1 MKIGID
7 IGNYNVKTSKD
18 VIFKSAISTTEQFNN
33 NSDVLVLNGVT
44 YYVGD
49 GNLEI
54 DFVKFKKDNY
64 IPLLI
69 ASICKSM
76 ITMSNDI
83 KLGVGLPLNQ
93 FKKHSEE
100 LKDMLLNKEF
110 KGYFNG
116 NKFSIRIISVN
127 VFPEGVAGYIA
138 NYGKFSDIIDNRDV
152 IVVDIGGKTTD
163 IALIQNNKVVQ
174 NSTVSYGTI
183 DIYNTIKLE
192 LEKKFTDIKVSIDK
206 IEHYIKYGFYYKNKL
221 TDIGFVI
228 KKASNIY
235 LDIYNEL
242 KLNYPINTEFIILS
256 GGGSYLLGNI
266 FKSKMSVEIDN
277 DIFANA
283 RGYEKLLK

>member
-7 IGNYNVKTSKD
+7 VGNYNVKTSKD
-18 VIFKSAISTTEQFNN
+18 VIFKSAVSTTEQFNS
-33 NSDVLVLNGVT
+33 NSDVLVLNDTT
-44 YYVGD
+44 YYIGE

-54 DFVKFKKDNY
+54 DFVKFKKENY
-64 IPLLI
+64 IPLLT
-69 ASICKSM
+69 ASICKSTVVM
-76 ITMSNDI
+76 LDEI
-83 KLGVGLPLNQ
+83 KLGIGLPLNQ
-93 FKKHSEE
+93 LKNHAEE
-100 LKDMLLNKEF
+100 LKDMLVNEEF

-116 NKFSIRIISVN
+116 NKFNIRIASVS
-127 VFPEGVAGYIA
+127 VYPEGVAGFIA
-138 NYGKFSDIIDNRDV
+138 NYGKFSHKIDNRDV
-152 IVVDIGGKTTD
+152 VVVDIGGKTTD

-174 NSTVSYGTI
+174 NSTINYGTI

-192 LEKKFTDIKVSIDK
+192 LEKTFTDIKVPIDK

-221 TDIGFVI
+221 TDIGFAI

-235 LDIYNEL
+235 QDIYNEL
-242 KLNYPINTEFIILS
+242 KLNYPINTEFVVLS

-266 FKSKMSVEIDN
+266 FKSKMSIEIDN